1 LTINESREGKWCY
14 WKKIGAGWVARFVR
28 RVAGIAYLMGRE
40 GWYDCKVKKN
50 KKLMWEKIG
59 LSGFKLF

>member
-1 LTINESREGKWCY
+1 MVLLE
-14 WKKIGAGWVARFVR
+14 KIGAGWVARFVR
-28 RVAGIAYLMGRE
+28 RVPGIAYLMERE